1 MTKYA
6 TRIALV
12 TLLIG
17 TGLTA
22 GFAQAHQVPATSPHP
37 TLTPV
42 PVGQEAPFGYPVAPT
57 AERSITV
64 DKNTRYL
71 NVVRLETV
79 TIIAGGK
86 SVTWA
91 FDTLNTRSFSL
102 AKIFP
107 GFDDITVYVSE
118 SPLYRN

>member
-1 MTKYA
+1 
-6 TRIALV
+6 V
-12 TLLIG
+12 
-17 TGLTA
+17 
-22 GFAQAHQVPATSPHP
+22 QAHQVPATSPHP
-37 TLTPV
+37 TLTPA
-42 PVGQEAPFGYPVAPT
+42 PVGQEASFGYPVAPT

-71 NVVRLETV
+71 NVVRLETL

-91 FDTLNTRSFSL
+91 FDTLDTRSFSL

-107 GFDDITVYVSE
+107 SFDDITVYVSE